1 MLKVFLSHSSKD
13 KAFTRKLAS
22 RLGEYDIKFWLN
34 EAEINIGDS
43 LMLRISSAIE
53 ETDYIAVILSHE
65 SVNSRWVQ
73 VELQMAMNRE
83 LSDNQI
89 RVLPILIEK
98 CEIPMFLRDKLYAD
112 FTDSQSFNAP
122 FTQILRALGVEK
134 SLEEVS
140 KPAITP
146 LVSSKKK
153 IKETPEELQ
162 GFVDLT
168 INGVDK
174 GRTYNPDPQKALFN
188 VYFELSTYP
197 PQEWAEI
204 FEAERRFPRH
214 TMWRKAW
221 VDGAHIVVYCVPD
234 EVKKYHLRDIKEDVE
249 TSNQKY
255 RDLLHREAT
264 RNAQKIAREEKER
277 NLLDNALDNLDL

>member
-1 MLKVFLSHSSKD
+1 MPKVFLSHSSKD

-22 RLGEYDIKFWLN
+22 RLGEYNIKFWLD

-65 SVNSRWVQ
+65 SVNSHWVQ
-73 VELQMAMNRE
+73 VELQIAMNRE
-83 LSDNQI
+83 LSDNQV

-98 CEIPMFLRDKLYAD
+98 CEIPIFLRDKLYAD
-112 FTDSQSFNAP
+112 FTDPKSFNAP
-122 FTQILRALGVEK
+122 FAQILRALGVEK

-140 KPAITP
+140 KPTP
-146 LVSSKKK
+146 NPSVSSSKKTNK
-153 IKETPEELQ
+153 IPDELQ
-162 GFVDLT
+162 GFIDLT
-168 INGVDK
+168 INQVDK
-174 GRTYNPDPQKALFN
+174 ERTYKPDPQKYLFN

-197 PQEWAEI
+197 PQKWVEI

-221 VDGAHIVVYCVPD
+221 VEGSYIIVYCVLN
-234 EVKKYHLRDIKEDVE
+234 EIKQYHLRDIKEDVE

-255 RDLLHREAT
+255 RDLLHREAKI
-264 RNAQKIAREEKER
+264 NAQKIAREEKER
-277 NLLDNALDNLDL
+277 NLLDDALDNLDI

>member
-1 MLKVFLSHSSKD
+1 MPKIFLSHSSKD

-22 RLGEYDIKFWLN
+22 RLADYDIEFWLD
-34 EAEINIGDS
+34 EAEINVGDS
-43 LMLRISSAIE
+43 LMIRISSAIE
-53 ETDYIAVILSHE
+53 ETDFIAVVLSHE
-65 SVNSRWVQ
+65 SVNSHWVQ

-83 LSDNQI
+83 LSDKQV

-112 FTDSQSFNAP
+112 FTDPQSFNAP
-122 FTQILRALGVEK
+122 FAQILRALGVEK

-140 KPAITP
+140 KPTLSTP
-146 LVSSKKK
+146 VSSPKKT
-153 IKETPEELQ
+153 KELPEDLQ
-162 GFVDLT
+162 GFVDIL
-168 INGVDK
+168 IIGVDK
-174 GRTYNPDPQKALFN
+174 GRTYNPDPQKALYN

-197 PQEWAEI
+197 PQEWADI

-221 VDGAHIVVYCVPD
+221 VDGLHIVVYCVPD
-234 EVKKYHLRDIKEDVE
+234 EVKQYHLRDIKEDVE

-255 RDLLHREAT
+255 RDFLHREAT
-264 RNAQKIAREEKER
+264 RNAQKIAREEKE
-277 NLLDNALDNLDL
+277 LSVLDTALDDLDI